1 MTAGDVATPALE
13 PQPSWLMRLRWSIGL
28 PQVLLV
34 LLAAFVGFLVLYPMV
49 MLLIGSV
56 TPPFS
61 SPDRSL
67 TLDGYRVALTDEAA
81 RRAIVTTVWLSLVRA
96 LLAVGL
102 AVALAWAIVRTDLPG
117 RGILHTLMLA
127 NFFIPLLP
135 QILAWTFLLSPR
147 TGSINVWL
155 RDVLGIEGRSGPLN
169 IFSYEGIIFVSVLNW
184 APFLYMIIAPA
195 FRAVDASLEEA
206 ARMAGATGMRTIRRI
221 SLPLLWPAVIGA
233 FGLAVV
239 RMAESFET
247 ELLLGVPANI
257 YVFSTQIY
265 RYIGQDQ
272 IPQYGP
278 AIALSTLFVLITS
291 AAILLQ
297 RRVLRGRSFV
307 TVSGKDYRARPAYL
321 GRWKYPILALIGV
334 YFLLAMVLPTVFLAL
349 GSVQRSMANLRF
361 DAFTLEHWSLA
372 GSEALIGPLKNT
384 LLVGVVAATI
394 GIILLTFVSYV
405 VVRTKYRLRHALDVF
420 TWVPYMVPSFVL
432 GVGFLWAALRGIKFP
447 IVLYGSLLLIA
458 IVFIVRVM
466 PLGSRLMNGTMI
478 QLSREL
484 EEGARIAGAT
494 WTSTFRRVVLP
505 LLSPAI
511 GIGWL
516 IFMAVIIRDLS
527 SIVLLFGRDSQML
540 SVVFFSYWRTGSL
553 EGAAVVGLIMTLLG
567 LVMATGVFLLQ
578 RFGRGGIEQTV

>member
-1 MTAGDVATPALE
+1 MTQPAAGAPAIE
-13 PQPSWLMRLRWSIGL
+13 PQPSWLTRLRWSIGL
-28 PQVLLV
+28 PHVLL
-34 LLAAFVGFLVLYPMV
+34 LLLTAIIGFLVLYPMV
-49 MLLIGSV
+49 MLVLGSL
-56 TPPFS
+56 TPPFGAEGGF
-61 SPDRSL
+61 
-67 TLDGYRVALTDEAA
+67 TLDGYRTALGDSAA
-81 RRAIVTTVWLSLVRA
+81 HKAIGTTIWLSLVRA

-117 RGILHTLMLA
+117 RNVLHTLMLA

-155 RDVLGIEGRSGPLN
+155 RDVLGLEGRSGPLN
-169 IFSYEGIIFVSVLNW
+169 IFSFEGIIFVSVLNW
-184 APFLYMIIAPA
+184 TPFIYMIVSPA

-206 ARMAGATGMRTIRRI
+206 GRMAGATGLRTIRRI

-265 RYIGQDQ
+265 RYIGQDGF
-272 IPQYGP
+272 PQYGP
-278 AIALSTLFVLITS
+278 AIALSTLFVLLTGG
-291 AAILLQ
+291 AILLQ

-307 TVSGKDYRARPAYL
+307 TVGGKDYRAKPAYL
-321 GRWKYPILALIGV
+321 GRWKYLVLGLIGI
-334 YFLLAMVLPTVFLAL
+334 YFVLSMLLPTLFLAL
-349 GSVQRSMANLRF
+349 GSVQRSMANIRL
-361 DAFTLEHWSLA
+361 DAFTLEHWELA
-372 GSEALIGPLKNT
+372 SSPALLGPLTNT
-384 LLVGVVAATI
+384 LLVGVVAATV
-394 GIILLTFVSYV
+394 GITLLTIVSYV
-405 VVRTKYRLRHALDVF
+405 VIRTKYRLRHALDLL

-432 GVGFLWAALRGIKFP
+432 GVGFLWASLRGIKFP
-447 IVLYGSLLLIA
+447 IVLYGSLLLVA

-478 QLSREL
+478 QLSKEL

-494 WTSTFRRVVLP
+494 WTSTFRKIVVP
-505 LLSPAI
+505 LLVPAI

-567 LVMATGVFLLQ
+567 LVMAVGVFVLQ
-578 RFGRGGIEQTV
+578 RFGRGGVEQTL